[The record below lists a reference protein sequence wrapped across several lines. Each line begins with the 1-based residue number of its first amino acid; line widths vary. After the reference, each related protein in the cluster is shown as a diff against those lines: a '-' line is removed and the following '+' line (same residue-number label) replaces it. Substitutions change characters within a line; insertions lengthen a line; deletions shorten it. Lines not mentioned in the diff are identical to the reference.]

1 MYKNSIR
8 SEKLIKNAVIDLLG
22 EKKDINKIS
31 VSETVKRA
39 GVNRG
44 TFYNHYRDVKDV
56 LSQIE
61 AEMMSSLLEKW
72 RASFLKEG
80 PRFDGFI
87 DDLVASFVENESL
100 FTKLVSSV
108 PDYVFVDLKVKIYN
122 VFLNIPDHDALSR
135 EEKALIMFL
144 SNGISGA
151 FLDYFLGKSDFS
163 LQEIGQYAIALMH
176 KIDLSQSLKKQL

>member
-8 SEKLIKNAVIDLLG
+8 SEKLIKNAVIDLLS

-44 TFYNHYRDVKDV
+44 TFYNHYSDVKDV

-61 AEMMSSLLEKW
+61 AEMMCSLSEKW
-72 RASFLKEG
+72 QASFLKEG
-80 PRFDGFI
+80 PRFDAFI
-87 DDLVASFVENESL
+87 EDLVASFRENEPL
-100 FTKLVSSV
+100 FTKLVQSV
-108 PDYVFVDLKVKIYN
+108 PHYVFVDVKVKICN
-122 VFLNIPDHDALSR
+122 VFLNNPGREVMSR
-135 EEKALIMFL
+135 EGKALIMFL

-163 LQEIGQYAIALMH
+163 LQEIGQYAINLMH
-176 KIDLSQSLKKQL
+176 KIDFSQSLAKQS